1 MKKYSVLMI
10 DLKNSRSYDI
20 QDRKNI
26 QNFIIDRVEILNRI
40 FKNSI
45 EKKVEFSA
53 GDEIQ
58 GLFISP
64 KSAYLYSRLFSMLT
78 FPVQTHSGIG
88 YGTWDIVV
96 ENGGTTAQDGI
107 VYHNARK
114 AIDEAKNS
122 LEYSVLFY
130 SKNKNDII
138 INSLINGATLL
149 SSKQSEYQNKLMLLA
164 EILYPIVSSDM
175 IEYEKLKEIL
185 KFVQFEKKENL
196 IIDIDYPVISTQLEK
211 EKFYIT
217 EGKKRGLS
225 TQISKILGV
234 SRQSIEKAIKSG
246 NICYFTSYGKYL
258 LGVNYDYLHFNNNTF
273 ISRLFISIFCY
284 FRKKK
289 RRKKI
294 LFLPLFYLFYS
305 F

>member
-138 INSLINGATLL
+138 INSLINNF
-149 SSKQSEYQNKLMLLA
+149 KC
-164 EILYPIVSSDM
+164 
-175 IEYEKLKEIL
+175 
-185 KFVQFEKKENL
+185 F
-196 IIDIDYPVISTQLEK
+196 
-211 EKFYIT
+211 
-217 EGKKRGLS
+217 
-225 TQISKILGV
+225 
-234 SRQSIEKAIKSG
+234 
-246 NICYFTSYGKYL
+246 
-258 LGVNYDYLHFNNNTF
+258 
-273 ISRLFISIFCY
+273 
-284 FRKKK
+284 
-289 RRKKI
+289 
-294 LFLPLFYLFYS
+294 
-305 F
+305 